1 MGADERPVGRAH
13 IAAIEVALPA
23 RVVTS
28 DELAEL
34 HPEWKMHEVVARAG
48 VQRRHWAAEDETSLD
63 LAERACRKLVE
74 QGLDLTS
81 VQTLLFC
88 TQSPDYPMPPNACL
102 LQDRLGMPMQ
112 VAALDYN
119 LACSGYVYGLQLA
132 KALVDSHQADN
143 VLLVT
148 AETYSKLMSLED
160 RGPAT
165 LFGDAAAAT
174 LVSAGFDGLSHFALA
189 TDGRRHNRFWVEA
202 GGTRCPSS
210 EDTRALSEDKSGNRR
225 SREHLFMH
233 GAGVFD
239 FVRKE
244 IPSFTRK
251 LMQDAGVTMDDI
263 DLVVFHQASKLALDF
278 LNKKLE
284 VPEAKRY
291 SNVDRVGNTVSA
303 SVPLALHDAVKDG
316 VLKPGMRVLLIAFGV
331 GMSWG
336 GCLVQWK

>member
-1 MGADERPVGRAH
+1 M
-13 IAAIEVALPA
+13 IAAIETALPA

-28 DELAEL
+28 AEL
-34 HPEWKMHEVVARAG
+34 DALHPKWKMAEVVKRTG
-48 VQRRHWAAEDETSLD
+48 VERRHWAAKDETALD
-63 LAERACRKLVE
+63 LAEVACRKL
-74 QGLDLTS
+74 GKHFDLNQAGS
-81 VQTLLFC
+81 LLFC

-102 LQDRLGMPMQ
+102 LQHRLGMPMSIG
-112 VAALDYN
+112 AMDYN
-119 LACSGYVYGLQLA
+119 LACSGYVYGLQMA
-132 KALVDSHQADN
+132 KAMVDSHQTDH

-148 AETYSKLMSLED
+148 AETYSKRMSLDD

-165 LFGDAAAAT
+165 LFGDGAAVT
-174 LVSAGFDGLSHFALA
+174 LVSAGQDGLAAFSLG
-189 TDGRRHNRFWVEA
+189 TDGGRYNRFWVEA
-202 GGTRCPSS
+202 GGARVPS
-210 EDTRALSEDKSGNRR
+210 EDATREPATDKNGNVR

-244 IPSFTRK
+244 IPTFTRT
-251 LMQDAGVTMDDI
+251 LLQRAGLTMEDI

-278 LNKKLE
+278 LNKKLG
-284 VPEAKRY
+284 VPEHKRY

-303 SVPLALHDAVKDG
+303 SVPLALHDAVDEG

-336 GCLVQWK
+336 GCIVRWTGR